1 MNICNTPIFN
11 AKIKYALRKI
21 KRNKIKCPECG
32 NMINIISEF
41 TRKGKWQVEYIND
54 SRFFKHPYI
63 AAYFFKN
70 VKGQSVFNATSVKY
84 YEI

>member
-11 AKIKYALRKI
+11 VKIKSALRKI
-21 KRNKIKCPECG
+21 KRNKIKTPSDG
-32 NMINIISEF
+32 SMINIINKF

-54 SRFFKHPYI
+54 SRFFRHPYI

-70 VKGQSVFNATSVKY
+70 AKGQSVFNATSVKY